1 MEKYF
6 NLYSNCKFTRN
17 HKKGCLYDTNSG
29 KLYDLDMKNTEI
41 IAKVLSNKKVDINNE
56 ILNELVNMNLGNYV
70 EAPVYHENSIVDYT
84 VAFNTFNSSNKLD
97 DVYIQVSNECN
108 YHCKI
113 CERTNRIFS
122 KTHCKL
128 WPLAGKP
135 VSVTTWEKFFCEIS
149 QLGARKL
156 IFIGGNPFLKIDVME
171 TMIKLAQKNEIN
183 EFVAYANVN
192 HLSQEII
199 DLCIKYDICIN
210 IQLMDVEKQVYDNI
224 HRLKNEGIKIK
235 VSILNGWDYKMDT
248 VDIVTL
254 FSNLGIEDI
263 SLSELYTD
271 NNKMDD
277 FEKKIAGRV
286 SDQKILILGLMNSC
300 LYGKVYVSING
311 EVMPCPMLQTEKLGS
326 LMEKSIADILKSEKY
341 QNLIT
346 ASRSKIEGCKDCVF
360 RYNCSDCRAIEAQ
373 ASGNLFGGS
382 YCSEL
387 GDCDESR

>member
-108 YHCKI
+108 NHCKI

-210 IQLMDVEKQVYDNI
+210 IQLMDVENKYTI
-224 HRLKNEGIKIK
+224 I
-235 VSILNGWDYKMDT
+235 SID
-248 VDIVTL
+248 
-254 FSNLGIEDI
+254 
-263 SLSELYTD
+263 
-271 NNKMDD
+271 
-277 FEKKIAGRV
+277 
-286 SDQKILILGLMNSC
+286 
-300 LYGKVYVSING
+300 
-311 EVMPCPMLQTEKLGS
+311 
-326 LMEKSIADILKSEKY
+326 
-341 QNLIT
+341 
-346 ASRSKIEGCKDCVF
+346 
-360 RYNCSDCRAIEAQ
+360 
-373 ASGNLFGGS
+373 
-382 YCSEL
+382 
-387 GDCDESR
+387 